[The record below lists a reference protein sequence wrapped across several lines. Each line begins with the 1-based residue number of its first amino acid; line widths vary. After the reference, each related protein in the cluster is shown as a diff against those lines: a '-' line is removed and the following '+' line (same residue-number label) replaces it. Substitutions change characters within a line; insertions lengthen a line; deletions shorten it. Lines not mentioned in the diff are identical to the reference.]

1 MSTQA
6 QPTRTH
12 RERRLSFGIERFSAL
27 YLWAACIITFGIWT
41 PHLFLT
47 SATPHTIASQQA
59 IPAIVAIAVLVPMAA
74 GAFDLTVGASTNLI
88 AVLVVVLQTQHHFG
102 MWTAILL
109 SLAAGVAIGAT
120 NGFLVVVVGIDSFI
134 VTLGMSVVLAAVQ
147 GIISGEQ
154 QPTPVASNSWMNLT
168 QRPVFGFQA
177 VIVYVLVIA
186 LVIWWLLDHTAAGR
200 YLYATGGNKQAA
212 KLSGV
217 SVGKWQWISLMIS
230 GGLCAVA
237 GVLYGSLNGP
247 SLTFGSGILLP
258 AFAAVFLGSTQI
270 RPGRPNIWGTV
281 IATFLLATAVQGL
294 QLVTGVQWLNEM
306 FSGLALLLAVG
317 FAVTR
322 QRFVGYG
329 VSRRRR
335 SANRAT
341 TDAGIVSEQ
350 PRSREATDRDPEH
363 DLVDLAGVDATSR
376 EGEGQDAAHPVA
388 E

>member
-1 MSTQA
+1 MSTRPQA
-6 QPTRTH
+6 LKTH
-12 RERRLSFGIERFSAL
+12 RNRRLSFGIERFSAL
-27 YLWAACIITFGIWT
+27 YLWAVCIIVFGIWT
-41 PHLFLT
+41 PDLFLT

-88 AVLVVVLQTQHHFG
+88 AVLVVVLQTQHHVG
-102 MWTAILL
+102 MWWAVLF

-134 VTLGMSVVLAAVQ
+134 VTLGMSVVLLAAQ

-154 QPTPVASNSWMNLT
+154 QPISVTSSSWMNLT
-168 QRPVFGFQA
+168 QHTIFGFQA
-177 VIVYVLVIA
+177 VIVYVIAIA

-212 KLSGV
+212 RLSGV
-217 SVGKWQWISLMIS
+217 RVGKWQWLALTIS

-247 SLTFGSGILLP
+247 SLTFGSGYLLP

-306 FSGLALLLAVG
+306 FSGLALLIAVG

-322 QRFVGYG
+322 QRFAGRG
-329 VSRRRR
+329 IFRRRG
-335 SANRAT
+335 ANRASGGKAAADIVGGPSRSEET
-341 TDAGIVSEQ
+341 ADRDDKPDLVSRAGI
-350 PRSREATDRDPEH
+350 EATTTPRK
-363 DLVDLAGVDATSR
+363 S
-376 EGEGQDAAHPVA
+376 
-388 E
+388 